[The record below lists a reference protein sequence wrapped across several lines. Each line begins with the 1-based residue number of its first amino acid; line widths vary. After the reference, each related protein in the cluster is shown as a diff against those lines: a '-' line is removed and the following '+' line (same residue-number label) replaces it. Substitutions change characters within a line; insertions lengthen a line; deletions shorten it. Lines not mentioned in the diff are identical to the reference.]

1 MKRKIVGCQREV
13 GDRRQE
19 SKGEKKKS
27 RVSTM
32 YISQIQDTIQ
42 NYLTYEETEINMTY
56 TQEKKTVNE
65 VRPLD
70 YPDVIIGRQ

>member
-1 MKRKIVGCQREV
+1 
-13 GDRRQE
+13 
-19 SKGEKKKS
+19 
-27 RVSTM
+27 M

-42 NYLTYEETEINMTY
+42 NYLTYEETEINMT
-56 TQEKKTVNE
+56 QTVNE

>member
-1 MKRKIVGCQREV
+1 
-13 GDRRQE
+13 
-19 SKGEKKKS
+19 
-27 RVSTM
+27 M